1 MITNISLQDF
11 KCFRQL
17 SIDPK
22 LVTVLIGA
30 NGAGKSSVLQALMLL
45 KQSMNP
51 NSRSCLS
58 GPLVQIEEHDF
69 PRRES
74 GNTRLTVGISFT
86 GKIDSNSLQV
96 IDKGTEFTFSSE
108 AEFSPDGVLNAHWGS
123 VSLSNSGQTI
133 AVKLAKDQ
141 QNERFSVGSGI
152 VSIGRATWPRVFQV
166 VDTSVGI
173 HPRLVELLEA
183 GAATPSRVL
192 QGMKVIPA
200 MRGLV
205 RTDYQLGKDIS
216 EDITLVDG
224 LSTQEEALA
233 TTLAY
238 SPDQESQ
245 VSGWMKRVTG
255 VGFKTD
261 LVPPQRVKPV
271 AVAPGGNVNL
281 VSEGFGTNA
290 LIGLLLQVSRTSEG
304 ASVLIEEPEI
314 HLHPKAQAELAEVL
328 SEEATENGKQM
339 IMATHSEH
347 ILSRLLT
354 LVAEN
359 KLSKDDLAV
368 YSFEKDDDGTCTASE
383 IEVTDSGQVIG
394 GLKGFFDTNLDEMDR
409 YVKALQSN
417 Q

>member
-86 GKIDSNSLQV
+86 GKVGSDSLRA
-96 IDKGTEFTFSSE
+96 IDKSDEVAFASAADFST
-108 AEFSPDGVLNAHWGS
+108 DGVLQAHWWS
-123 VSLSNSGQTI
+123 VSFSDSNQTVI
-133 AVKLAKDQ
+133 ARLGKNQ
-141 QNERFSVGSGI
+141 R
-152 VSIGRATWPRVFQV
+152 RASCSFGPHYILIEPASWPRVF
-166 VDTSVGI
+166 DIEIFGSSI
-173 HPRLVELLEA
+173 ESRPVELLKA
-183 GAATPSRVL
+183 GADGPSRIL
-192 QGMKVIPA
+192 QSMRVVQP
-200 MRGLV
+200 MRGMV
-205 RTDYQLGKDIS
+205 RTEYSLGTRIS
-216 EDITLVDG
+216 EDISMVAG
-224 LSTQEEALA
+224 LSQQEEDLA
-233 TTLAY
+233 TTLEY
-238 SPDQESQ
+238 SRGLTGQ
-245 VSGWMKRVTG
+245 VSDWMKRVTG

-281 VSEGFGTNA
+281 VSEEFGTNA
-290 LIGLLLQVSRTSEG
+290 LIGLLLQITRAESG
-304 ASVLIEEPEI
+304 ATLLIEEPEI
-314 HLHPKAQAELAEVL
+314 HLHPKAQADLAEVL
-328 SEEATENGKQM
+328 SEEAKAHGKQM
-339 IMATHSEH
+339 MMATHSEH

-359 KLSKDDLAV
+359 KLSRDELAV

-409 YVKALQSN
+409 
-417 Q
+417 